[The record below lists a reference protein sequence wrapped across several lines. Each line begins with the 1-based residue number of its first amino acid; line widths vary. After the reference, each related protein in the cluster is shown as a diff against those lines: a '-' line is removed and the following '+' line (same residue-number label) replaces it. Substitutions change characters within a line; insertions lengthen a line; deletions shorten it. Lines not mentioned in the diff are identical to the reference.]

1 MEKGTEKSS
10 GGVKY
15 YRLSEIEEHKT
26 VKSTWIII
34 NFKVYDVT
42 KFLEEVR
49 TTLKYSH
56 FRHLLSYYWYFWKR
70 TREFDAEKAEKDEK
84 VENRSSS
91 RIDVC
96 CASV

>member
-1 MEKGTEKSS
+1 MEKEKEKSPE
-10 GGVKY
+10 GVKF

-49 TTLKYSH
+49 TILKYSRFQH
-56 FRHLLSYYWYFWKR
+56 RLPSYTFFPEDTFLPVLSDAKRKTPNFEVLVEKKQDNGHL
-70 TREFDAEKAEKDEK
+70 
-84 VENRSSS
+84 
-91 RIDVC
+91 
-96 CASV
+96 